1 MRSIRLSLAVY
12 FLVLLA
18 VALGAVSFL
27 VDRVAG
33 DALAAKEESDRER
46 LHAKFDT
53 DKEARIQETDR
64 TLVNLAERL
73 ADVVGR
79 EWGGTAPTELAAIAA
94 IPAPYGYVTL
104 PGWLWLSE
112 KQPETRVPIRRPLI
126 RINNTE
132 DDMRSL
138 HRGVPYYFQIYSE
151 SGDTLHRS
159 KNMTDLSF
167 KFDPTMAATLDR
179 FDKRSARP
187 RQVKNDEDVEGHGKE
202 TLRRVTI
209 KAPIPLGT
217 HRGGRIPP
225 SNAAIHSVFI
235 QVATPS
241 PSRRQL
247 LIQYQRSLADL
258 AKDTSLAQ
266 KSIRTQLLWIS
277 ALALAASTVGA
288 IWLIAMGLAPLKRL
302 SQAVR
307 RISVKNFQ
315 LQLEGGP
322 LPRELRPIRHQLTE
336 TLDQLQRAFARE
348 KQSVANI
355 SHELRTPLAAML
367 NTLEVALRKVRSPEE
382 YAKLLR
388 DCQSIGEQMSELVER
403 LLALARLDAGADVV
417 RRRPVDVAGLADEC
431 VRLIRPIAQTRD
443 VTVAMHAA
451 APVTVDTD
459 PDKLREIVTNLLHNA
474 IEYNKPGGSID
485 LTLAQTNG
493 LARLLVRDTG
503 IGIPEAHRA
512 RIFERFYRVDDSR
525 HADGMHAGLG
535 LAIVRAY
542 TDLLGGT
549 IRVDSTEGQGTTFEL
564 QLPVRPSS

>member
-18 VALGAVSFL
+18 VALGAVFFL

-46 LHAKFDT
+46 LHAEFEK
-53 DKEARIQETDR
+53 DKLARIQETDR
-64 TLVNLAERL
+64 TLANLAERL

-94 IPAPYGYVTL
+94 PQTWYGYLAL

-151 SGDTLHRS
+151 SGETLHRS
-159 KNMTDLSF
+159 KNMKDLSF
-167 KFDPTMAATLDR
+167 TLDPVSASTLER
-179 FDKRSARP
+179 FDRRSGRP
-187 RQVKNDEDVEGHGKE
+187 RQVIDEDVEGPGKE
-202 TLRRVTI
+202 MLRRVTI

-217 HRGGRIPP
+217 RRGGRIP
-225 SNAAIHSVFI
+225 STDAAIHSVFI
-235 QVATPS
+235 QAATPS
-241 PSRRQL
+241 PSRQQL
-247 LIQYQRSLADL
+247 LAQYEKNLADL
-258 AKDTSLAQ
+258 AKDTSRARTSL
-266 KSIRTQLLWIS
+266 RTQLLWIS
-277 ALALAASTVGA
+277 GLALAASTVGA
-288 IWLIAMGLAPLKRL
+288 IGLIAIGLAPLKRL

-315 LQLEGGP
+315 LQLEGAS
-322 LPRELRPIRHQLTE
+322 LPRELRPIRHQLTQ
-336 TLDQLQRAFARE
+336 TLDQLRRAFARE
-348 KQSVANI
+348 KQSVADI
-355 SHELRTPLAAML
+355 SHELRTPLAALL
-367 NTLEVALRKVRSPEE
+367 NTLEVGLRKVRSPEE
-382 YAKLLR
+382 YAKLLLN
-388 DCQSIGEQMSELVER
+388 CQLIGEQMSELVER

-417 RRRPVDVAGLADEC
+417 RRRPVDMTGLADEC
-431 VRLIRPIAQTRD
+431 VRLVRPIAETRD
-443 VTVAMHAA
+443 VTLAMQ
-451 APVTVDTD
+451 APTAVTVDTD

-474 IEYNKPGGSID
+474 VEYNKPGGRID
-485 LTLAQTNG
+485 LTLSQTNG
-493 LARLLVRDTG
+493 QARLLVRDTG

-549 IRVDSTEGQGTTFEL
+549 IRVESREGEGTTFEL
-564 QLPVRPSS
+564 QLPARSSS

>member
-33 DALAAKEESDRER
+33 DALAAKEESGRER
-46 LHAKFDT
+46 LHAEFEE
-53 DKEARIQETDR
+53 DKLARIQETDR

-73 ADVVGR
+73 AAVVGR

-94 IPAPYGYVTL
+94 APAWYGYLTL
-104 PGWLWLSE
+104 PGWLWLADT
-112 KQPETRVPIRRPLI
+112 QPETRVPIRRPLI

-151 SGDTLHRS
+151 GGDTLHRS

-167 KFDPTMAATLDR
+167 TLDPATAATLER
-179 FDKRSARP
+179 FDRRSAWP
-187 RQVKNDEDVEGHGKE
+187 RQVIDEEIQGHGKE
-202 TLRRVTI
+202 MLRRVTI

-217 HRGGRIPP
+217 HRGGRMPP
-225 SNAAIHSVFI
+225 SDAAIHSVFI

-241 PSRRQL
+241 PSRQEL
-247 LIQYQRSLADL
+247 LIQYQHRLADL
-258 AKDTSLAQ
+258 AKDTSLARA
-266 KSIRTQLLWIS
+266 SIRTQLLWIS
-277 ALALAASTVGA
+277 AAALATSTVGA
-288 IWLIAMGLAPLKRL
+288 IGLIAIGLAPLKRL

-315 LQLEGGP
+315 LQLEGGS
-322 LPRELRPIRHQLTE
+322 LPRELRPIRQQLTQ
-336 TLDQLQRAFARE
+336 TLQQLQRAFARE

-355 SHELRTPLAAML
+355 SHELRTPLAAL
-367 NTLEVALRKVRSPEE
+367 LTTLEVGLRKVRSPEE

-417 RRRPVDVAGLADEC
+417 RRRPVDVTGLADEC
-431 VRLIRPIAQTRD
+431 VRLVRPIAETRD
-443 VTVAMHAA
+443 VKVAMHAHG
-451 APVTVDTD
+451 PVTVDTD

-474 IEYNKPGGSID
+474 IEYNKPGGRID
-485 LTLAQTNG
+485 LTLSQING
-493 LARLLVRDTG
+493 QASLIVRDTG

-512 RIFERFYRVDDSR
+512 RIFDRFYRVDDSR

-549 IRVDSTEGQGTTFEL
+549 INVESAEGNGTTFEL
-564 QLPVRPSS
+564 QLPALASS

>member
-18 VALGAVSFL
+18 VALAAVFFL

-33 DALAAKEESDRER
+33 DALSAKEESDRER
-46 LHAKFDT
+46 LHAEFEK
-53 DKEARIQETDR
+53 DKLARIQETDR
-64 TLVNLAERL
+64 TLVNLAEKL

-94 IPAPYGYVTL
+94 LQTWYGYLTL

-112 KQPETRVPIRRPLI
+112 MQPETRVPIRRPLI
-126 RINNTE
+126 RINSTE
-132 DDMRSL
+132 DVMRSL
-138 HRGVPYYFQIYSE
+138 NRGVPYYFQIYSE

-159 KNMTDLSF
+159 KNMKDLSF
-167 KFDPTMAATLDR
+167 SIDPATAATLDR
-179 FDKRSARP
+179 YDRRSVRA
-187 RQVKNDEDVEGHGKE
+187 RQVKDEDLQGHGNE
-202 TLRRVTI
+202 MLRRVTI

-217 HRGGRIPP
+217 RRGGRVPP
-225 SNAAIHSVFI
+225 SDAAIHSVFI

-241 PSRRQL
+241 PSRQEL
-247 LIQYQRSLADL
+247 LAQYQKDVNALAN
-258 AKDTSLAQ
+258 DTRRARR
-266 KSIRTQLLWIS
+266 SIRNQLLWIS
-277 ALALAASTVGA
+277 GLTLAASTVGA
-288 IWLIAMGLAPLKRL
+288 IGLIAMGLAPLKRL

-307 RISVKNFQ
+307 RISEKNFQ
-315 LQLEGGP
+315 LRLEGGS
-322 LPRELRPIRHQLTE
+322 LPRELRPIRHQLTQ
-336 TLDQLQRAFARE
+336 TLNQLQRAFARE

-355 SHELRTPLAAML
+355 SHELRTPLAAL
-367 NTLEVALRKVRSPEE
+367 LTTLEVGLRKVRSPEE

-388 DCQSIGEQMSELVER
+388 ECQLIGDQMSELVER

-417 RRRPVDVAGLADEC
+417 RKRPVDVTGLADEC
-431 VRLIRPIAQTRD
+431 VRLVRPIAQTRD
-443 VTVAMHAA
+443 VTVAMHAPV
-451 APVTVDTD
+451 PVTIETD

-474 IEYNKPGGSID
+474 IEYNKAGGNID
-485 LTLAQTNG
+485 LTLSQQNG
-493 LARLLVRDTG
+493 QARLAVRDTG
-503 IGIPEAHRA
+503 IGIPEAHQA

-549 IRVDSTEGQGTTFEL
+549 IRIESIEGKGTTFEL
-564 QLPVRPSS
+564 QLPARASS

>member
-18 VALGAVSFL
+18 VALCAVCFL

-46 LHAKFDT
+46 LHAEFEKD
-53 DKEARIQETDR
+53 AGAQIQETDR
-64 TLVNLAERL
+64 TLVNLAEKL

-79 EWGGTAPTELAAIAA
+79 EWGGTAPTELAAVASL
-94 IPAPYGYVTL
+94 PAPFGYLTL
-104 PGWLWLSE
+104 PVSLWAAE
-112 KQPETRVPIRRPLI
+112 MQPETRKPIRRPLI

-132 DDMRSL
+132 DVMRSL
-138 HRGVPYYFQIYSE
+138 HRGVPYYFEIFSE

-159 KNMTDLSF
+159 RNMTSF
-167 KFDPTMAATLDR
+167 SFSLDPVAAATLERYDR
-179 FDKRSARP
+179 RSASP
-187 RQVKNDEDVEGHGKE
+187 LHEDVEGPGKE

-217 HRGGRIPP
+217 HRGGRVPP
-225 SNAAIHSVFI
+225 SDAAVHWVFI

-241 PSRRQL
+241 PSRQHL
-247 LIQYQRSLADL
+247 LAQYHKDL
-258 AKDTSLAQ
+258 AALERDTGRARR
-266 KSIRTQLLWIS
+266 SIRTQLLWIS
-277 ALALAASTVGA
+277 AVTLAASTAGA
-288 IWLIAMGLAPLKRL
+288 IGLIAIGLAPLKRL

-315 LQLEGGP
+315 LRLEGGS
-322 LPRELRPIRHQLTE
+322 LPRELRPIRHQLTQ
-336 TLDQLQRAFARE
+336 TLDQLQRAFDRE

-355 SHELRTPLAAML
+355 SHELRTPLAALL
-367 NTLEVALRKVRSPEE
+367 NTLEVGLRKTRSPEE

-388 DCQSIGEQMSELVER
+388 DCESIGEQMSELVER
-403 LLALARLDAGADVV
+403 LLALARLDAGADLV
-417 RRRPVDVAGLADEC
+417 RARPVDVTGLADEC
-431 VRLIRPIAQTRD
+431 ARLVRPIAETRD
-443 VTVAMHAA
+443 VTVSVHGPT
-451 APVTVDTD
+451 PVTVDTD

-474 IEYNKPGGSID
+474 IEYNKPGGSIE
-485 LTLAQTNG
+485 LTLSQTNG
-493 LARLLVRDTG
+493 QARLVVRDTG

-549 IRVDSTEGQGTTFEL
+549 IRVESTEGEGTTFEL